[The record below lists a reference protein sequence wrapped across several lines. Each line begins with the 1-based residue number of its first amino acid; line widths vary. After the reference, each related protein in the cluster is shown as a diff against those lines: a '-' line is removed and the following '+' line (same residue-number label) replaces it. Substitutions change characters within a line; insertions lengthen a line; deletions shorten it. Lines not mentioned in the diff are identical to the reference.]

1 MGSPCSKL
9 VILLIGCQTT
19 FNNIESKSKKGKKL
33 VQRNNQTENSQIKWI
48 FFFNWEATKYKDR
61 ANKNVIKNWKMVTS
75 IFRVLFK
82 KLRRYIYF

>member
-33 VQRNNQTENSQIKWI
+33 VQRNNQTENSQMNILFQLRLQNIKI
-48 FFFNWEATKYKDR
+48 GPR
-61 ANKNVIKNWKMVTS
+61 ANKNVTKRM
-75 IFRVLFK
+75 
-82 KLRRYIYF
+82 